1 MQRLDAL
8 CRETE
13 AEEWRVVVQ
22 ERLEDARDPGH
33 ETLHTPGTLHTFHFP
48 PTRARYVK
56 LAVLQSHDPYQVANL
71 QYFYAGFM
79 EGREIITV
87 RYISSLHNLFTRRA
101 DDPMT
106 IEADGL
112 LIHNATARSQG
123 TFTCRAEAVE
133 TGEVKERS
141 FRVTVK

>member
-1 MQRLDAL
+1 MLGLQVQRLDTL

-33 ETLHTPGTLHTFHFP
+33 ETLHKPGTLHTFYFP
-48 PTRARYVK
+48 PTPARYVK

-71 QYFYAGFM
+71 QYFYAGYM

-87 RYISSLHNLFTRRA
+87 RYI
-101 DDPMT
+101 
-106 IEADGL
+106 
-112 LIHNATARSQG
+112 
-123 TFTCRAEAVE
+123 
-133 TGEVKERS
+133 
-141 FRVTVK
+141 